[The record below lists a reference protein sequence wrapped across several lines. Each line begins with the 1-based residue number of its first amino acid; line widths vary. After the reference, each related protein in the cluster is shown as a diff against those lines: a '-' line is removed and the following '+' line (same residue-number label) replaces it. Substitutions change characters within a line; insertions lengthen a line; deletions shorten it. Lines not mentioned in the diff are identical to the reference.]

1 MYEVEIKL
9 PVQSAEKIE
18 AGLCRLGFTLLHRLR
33 EEDHYFDNDEGRIR
47 ISGEALRVRSITDLE
62 SKKTESAIT
71 FKGKIMDTVAKT
83 RLELETGVGDQ
94 VIVTQIFEALG
105 YHPVSPSVIKVRHEY
120 AMERMHACVDRVE
133 GLGDFLELE
142 IVVSDEREKEAAIRE
157 ISGVLEK
164 LGYSLEDTIRN
175 SYLGLLQGAEYV

>member
-1 MYEVEIKL
+1 
-9 PVQSAEKIE
+9 
-18 AGLCRLGFTLLHRLR
+18 
-33 EEDHYFDNDEGRIR
+33 
-47 ISGEALRVRSITDLE
+47 
-62 SKKTESAIT
+62 
-71 FKGKIMDTVAKT
+71 MDTVAKT
-83 RLELETGVGDQ
+83 RLELETEVGDQ